1 MLKVLTSASFTFLE
15 PVPWRRGTLHGLEDH
30 CQLVLRI
37 LGTELRDRLDF
48 QYRPDLYRSRTADE
62 PEEEDDCWCHSR
74 VLRNVSYR
82 ALRCQCKC

>member
-48 QYRPDLYRSRTADE
+48 QYRPD
-62 PEEEDDCWCHSR
+62 PEEEDVCWCHSR